1 MATIPR
7 LIRKLGREAY
17 NVYIVGGYIRDR
29 VLNKEAKDYDFVIKG
44 NAEEI
49 AKLAAEKMGGSFVP
63 FMAEKG
69 TYRIVVGDEILDF
82 TNLRGKDIYEDLAH
96 RDFTIN
102 AMAIRLTDHF
112 EFAYIIDP
120 FGGLKDIKNRK
131 IRHVADYT
139 FREDPLRALRA
150 VRFAAT
156 YKFDIDEATKA
167 KIKEEAHLL
176 KNVAPERIM
185 NEIFMIIREKDSHKY
200 LRLMEEL
207 SLMENIFEEVAKLK
221 EVGKCYYQLINA
233 WIHSIRAVEEYE
245 NIISSMRF
253 PKDVE
258 DLVSEYLEKPMSP
271 GNKVKDIIKLGILF
285 HDIGKADSIYIDVEN
300 RLHFY
305 NHEIKG
311 AEIIKKMA
319 SRMRIPKKET
329 NLLKK
334 LVLYH
339 KKPLDYYI
347 EGINNKTLFRFFYH
361 LKDNA
366 IGILLAS
373 LADYTASRLS
383 FGKEEDIPRYENF
396 ITKLLKRYVE
406 FKETE
411 KPLLS
416 PLDIILNFDVKDGK
430 KLGQILYEIRK
441 NRFYGEIKTKEDA
454 VEFIKE
460 RMRVEKI

>member
-7 LIRKLGREAY
+7 LMRKLGKKAY
-17 NVYIVGGYIRDR
+17 DVYIVGGYIRDR
-29 VLNKEAKDYDFVIKG
+29 VLGREAKDYDFAVLG
-44 NAEEI
+44 DAEEV
-49 AKLAAEKMGGSFVP
+49 AKLAAEVLGGKIVP

-69 TYRIVVGDEILDF
+69 TYRVLVGEEILDF
-82 TNLRGKDIYEDLAH
+82 TNLRGENIQQDLAH
-96 RDFTIN
+96 RDFTMN
-102 AMAIRLTDHF
+102 AMALRLKDYF
-112 EFAYIIDP
+112 EFEYIIDP
-120 FGGLKDIKNRK
+120 FGGLEDIKSRK
-131 IRHVADYT
+131 IKHVADYT

-156 YKFDIDEATKA
+156 YKFDIEEETKK

-185 NEIFMIIREKDSHKY
+185 NEIFIIIKEKDSHKY
-200 LRLMEEL
+200 LRIMEEMG
-207 SLMENIFEEVAKLK
+207 LMENIFEEVARLK
-221 EVGKCYYQLINA
+221 EVGKCYYQLVNS

-245 NIISSMRF
+245 NIINTMRF
-253 PKDVE
+253 PKDVT
-258 DLVSEYLEKPMSP
+258 DLLRDYLERPLSSE
-271 GNKVKDIIKLGILF
+271 NKVKDIIKLAILF
-285 HDIGKADSIYIDVEN
+285 HDIGKVESIYIDIEN

-311 AEIIKKMA
+311 AEMIKKMGT
-319 SRMRIPKKET
+319 RMKIPRKEI

-334 LVLYH
+334 LILYH
-339 KKPLDYYI
+339 KKPLDYYL
-347 EGINNKTLFRFFYH
+347 EGVNNKTLFRFFYH
-361 LKDNA
+361 LKDNV
-366 IGILLAS
+366 IGILLVS
-373 LADYTASRLS
+373 LADYTAARLS
-383 FGKEEDIPRYENF
+383 FGKVEDIPRYENF
-396 ITKLLKRYVE
+396 IIKLLRRYVE

-454 VEFIKE
+454 IEFIKE